1 MTRQTTSLNLS
12 ELRRD
17 WRHSEGNIEIEN
29 QLEGYLQYKWNY
41 VDPYFLKLS
50 NTMICLHSDT
60 HLTQLVNFFSCFKHW
75 LTLRTTFHTF
85 VGTKM
90 DLVDVFL
97 HGAMR
102 SLLQAFSFSNDPF
115 KRNWSKIKIH
125 FLSQSHA
132 DLGKLQLLRR
142 YMLQGASSSSF
153 CPVWTLQEISLK
165 CSGNFR
171 NFDPGVL
178 MLFPLAAILINSGI
192 SPEYHYLHSANG
204 IEL

>member
-12 ELRRD
+12 ELWRD

-29 QLEGYLQYKWNY
+29 QLEGDLQYKWNY

-50 NTMICLHSDT
+50 NTMICLHSDP

-85 VGTKM
+85 AGTKI

-102 SLLQAFSFSNDPF
+102 SLLQAFLFLMIHLKEIEARSKFIFCLNHMQTLENSNCCVVTCCKAQARPAF
-115 KRNWSKIKIH
+115 APSGPCRKSAWN
-125 FLSQSHA
+125 A
-132 DLGKLQLLRR
+132 
-142 YMLQGASSSSF
+142 A
-153 CPVWTLQEISLK
+153 EISGTSIQVFWCCFLWQQ
-165 CSGNFR
+165 SWTI
-171 NFDPGVL
+171 VESVQSITTS
-178 MLFPLAAILINSGI
+178 IL
-192 SPEYHYLHSANG
+192 PMP
-204 IEL
+204 